1 MLKLLAMRKFLR
13 RLIRNERGAALVEYG
28 MLVGLIAA
36 ICILAVTN
44 LGTRIQAV
52 FQAIHTALAPLAP

>member
-1 MLKLLAMRKFLR
+1 MLKLLAMRNFLR

-36 ICILAVTN
+36 ICVVAVTN
-44 LGTRIQAV
+44 LGTKISTV
-52 FQAIHTALAPLAP
+52 FTTINSALVFGS